1 MRTIKD
7 KDGQDLN
14 IAGNPVRM
22 HLTHAKFQQI
32 KTDIGFDPMEIGA
45 GNFETFLEVTQ
56 KPGELLKMLHIAV
69 GGTFEE
75 FADLM
80 RADALDNAIGAFVE
94 EVADFFPVQQRARF
108 LAMWNAYQEMD
119 AERVERETAIV
130 VEEVQKRADPV
141 FRRQVQT
148 SLNAYEKAQ
157 PPTISGAQ
165 STAPPES

>member
-7 KDGQDLN
+7 KDGKDLN
-14 IAGNPVRM
+14 IAGNPVQM

-32 KTDIGFDPMEIGA
+32 KTEIGFDPMEIGA
-45 GNFETFLEVTQ
+45 GKFDTFIQVTQ
-56 KPGELLKMLHIAV
+56 NPGELLKMLHIAV
-69 GGTFEE
+69 GGTFDE

-80 RADALDNAIGAFVE
+80 RADALDNAIAAFVE
-94 EVADFFPVQQRARF
+94 ELTDFFPAQQRARF

-130 VEEVQKRADPV
+130 VEEVQKRADPM
-141 FRRQVQT
+141 FRTEVQR
-148 SLNAYEKAQ
+148 SLNAYEQRQQQ
-157 PPTISGAQ
+157 PISGKP